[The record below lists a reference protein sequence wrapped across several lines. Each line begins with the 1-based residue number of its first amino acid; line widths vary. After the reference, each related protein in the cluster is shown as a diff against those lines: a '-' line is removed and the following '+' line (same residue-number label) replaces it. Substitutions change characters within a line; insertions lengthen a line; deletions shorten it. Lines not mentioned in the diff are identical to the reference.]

1 MASTTTSTTTRREN
15 GRGRHGM
22 RAVLSTA
29 YGAGCYLA
37 SLAVTVYAVAFLADV
52 LVPMTVDHGGDR
64 SGTAVA
70 VVVDVALLLVFALQH
85 SVMARPALKRRW
97 TRVVPSHLER
107 STYVLLTSAA
117 LALIFWQWRPL
128 PAVVWDVP
136 GALRPPVWL
145 LYAVGWAWVVAMTFA
160 IDHLDLFGLGR
171 VARHVRG
178 LADEPVSFVLPLP
191 YRLVRHP
198 MMLGFI
204 VAFLAAPTMTAGH
217 LLFAGLGCAY
227 IVAGVR
233 LEEQDLARELP
244 EYRDYAATTPRL
256 LPLRR
261 RPRSDATAPAA
272 DPDPERGTA

>member
-1 MASTTTSTTTRREN
+1 MASTTTRPDNVRR
-15 GRGRHGM
+15 RHGM
-22 RAVLSTA
+22 RAALSVA

-52 LVPMTVDHGGDR
+52 LVPVTVDHAEDR

-70 VVVDVALLLVFALQH
+70 LFVDAALLLVFALQH
-85 SVMARPALKRRW
+85 SVMARPAFKQRW

-107 STYVLLTSAA
+107 STYLLLTSAA

-128 PAVVWDVP
+128 PAVVWDLP
-136 GALRPPVWL
+136 GVLRPPVWL

-160 IDHLDLFGLGR
+160 IDHLELFGLSR

-178 LADEPVSFVLPLP
+178 QADEPASFVLALP

-204 VAFLAAPTMTAGH
+204 VAFLATPTMTAGH
-217 LLFAGLGCAY
+217 LLFAGLGVAY
-227 IVAGVR
+227 ILVGVR
-233 LEEQDLARELP
+233 VEERDLALALP

-261 RPRSDATAPAA
+261 RSRTDPTATAA
-272 DPDPERGTA
+272 DPPP

>member
-1 MASTTTSTTTRREN
+1 MVSMTTRPEN
-15 GRGRHGM
+15 VRGRHGM
-22 RAVLSTA
+22 RAALSIA

-52 LVPMTVDHGGDR
+52 LVPVTVDHAEDR
-64 SGTAVA
+64 SGAA
-70 VVVDVALLLVFALQH
+70 LALVVDAALLLVFALQH
-85 SVMARPALKRRW
+85 SVMARPAFKQRW

-128 PAVVWDVP
+128 PAVVWEVP

-178 LADEPVSFVLPLP
+178 LADQPASFVLPLP

-217 LLFAGLGCAY
+217 LLFAGLGVGY
-227 IVAGVR
+227 ILVGVR
-233 LEEQDLARELP
+233 VEERDLALALP
-244 EYRDYAATTPRL
+244 EYRDYAADTPRL

-261 RPRSDATAPAA
+261 RPRSGATAPAA